1 MGPFYGVFK
10 FKPGSSDL
18 EKKLG
23 TIEAFFF
30 LNVKNMIYSDCYL
43 CAFGISFPPVMEH

>member
-1 MGPFYGVFK
+1 MGGGGQLGPFYGVFK

-30 LNVKNMIYSDCYL
+30 SLTLKI
-43 CAFGISFPPVMEH
+43 